1 MLGYWVGLMI
11 DQSHKHPDTQ
21 VREDAD
27 DLVALLTPIVKAF
40 ITDNAFDGT
49 NLAMQVFGGHGFI
62 KEWGVEQYVRDARI
76 HLIYEGTNTIKSL
89 DLIGRKEIGRASCR
103 ARVCKSVSISV
114 VAVYLKN
121 TKTT

>member
-1 MLGYWVGLMI
+1 MLCYWFGLMI

-21 VREDAD
+21 VREDSD

-76 HLIYEGTNTIKSL
+76 NLIYEGTNTIQSL
-89 DLIGRKEIGRASCR
+89 DLIGRKVLQDGGQNLGTFGKQIGRASCR
-103 ARVCKSVSISV
+103 ERGCQDV
-114 VAVYLKN
+114 
-121 TKTT
+121 

>member
-1 MLGYWVGLMI
+1 MLCYWVGLMF

-49 NLAMQVFGGHGFI
+49 NLAMRVFGGHGFI
-62 KEWGVEQYVRDARI
+62 KEWGVAQYVGDAR
-76 HLIYEGTNTIKSL
+76 LNQT
-89 DLIGRKEIGRASCR
+89 GRATCR
-103 ARVCKSVSISV
+103 EGVRQYVSSLV
-114 VAVYLKN
+114 VAVSITKKH
-121 TKTT
+121 KTTTEAT